1 MIRLLNFSCFAVTAF
16 ACLALYHISE
26 ETRVAR
32 ADLHTV
38 QQQIADQQEAMKV
51 LQADWERVADPARIQ
66 RLAAAKLGVSDT
78 PVALA
83 SLEILPRRGD
93 QKDLTQANT
102 ETPAPATTPGLQTAS
117 LHDGE

>member
-1 MIRLLNFSCFAVTAF
+1 MIRLLNFSCFAITAF

-32 ADLHTV
+32 ADFRTV
-38 QQQIADQQEAMKV
+38 QQQIAGEREAMKV

-66 RLAAAKLGVSDT
+66 RLAAEKLGVGDT

-83 SLEILPRRGD
+83 SLEILPRRGE
-93 QKDLTQANT
+93 QKDLTQASA
-102 ETPAPATTPGLQTAS
+102 EAPAATPGLQNAS
-117 LHDGE
+117 LHAGE